1 MKIGIYLLY
10 FEDAQDWTG
19 LNLVELGPLS
29 APWPRLCDLAVIP
42 PEEKASMHEKSE
54 KLRAL
59 NQFTLVVMVEAHL
72 AVPLGV
78 E

>member
-1 MKIGIYLLY
+1 M
-10 FEDAQDWTG
+10 
-19 LNLVELGPLS
+19 
-29 APWPRLCDLAVIP
+29 IP